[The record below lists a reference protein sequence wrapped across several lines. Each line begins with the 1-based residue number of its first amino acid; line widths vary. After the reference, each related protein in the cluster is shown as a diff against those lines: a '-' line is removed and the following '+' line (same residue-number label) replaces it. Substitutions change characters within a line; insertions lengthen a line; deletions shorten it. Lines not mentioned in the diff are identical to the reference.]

1 MVLYNLF
8 IYRYTVYIN
17 INSFLYLCNGIV
29 YTIIYEYIIILLNIL
44 CKSIVFYIHIMLLFF
59 NFININEYTILY
71 YINIFTLF
79 YITSPAYC
87 SQIIILESKKIRRC
101 NTLMLNYTF
110 FTIRL
115 LITIYIYIPT
125 YTFFCKLYWGWTLLN
140 NIKKT
145 SCST

>member
-1 MVLYNLF
+1 M
-8 IYRYTVYIN
+8 YRYTVYIN

-29 YTIIYEYIIILLNIL
+29 YTIIYIIILLNIL

-87 SQIIILESKKIRRC
+87 SQIIILESKKIIRRC
-101 NTLMLNYTF
+101 
-110 FTIRL
+110 I
-115 LITIYIYIPT
+115 IH
-125 YTFFCKLYWGWTLLN
+125 
-140 NIKKT
+140 
-145 SCST
+145 